1 MIKQRTMKKKH
12 RRAVYFTLVGIP
24 YIITLPFMCIGWA
37 MEKLAIGLMNYSDW
51 LKTKLRVYDYDE
63 G

>member
-1 MIKQRTMKKKH
+1 MKKKH

-37 MEKLAIGLMNYSDW
+37 MEKLAGTLCDYSDW
-51 LKTKLRVYDYDE
+51 LKTKLRVYDTDPD
-63 G
+63 